1 MVGKVVA
8 RRRLHQAAP
17 HLATRRR
24 GLPEEDV
31 PATAVA
37 LGTPFMQGCLPSN
50 IFAGVKIDPKTLV
63 NKLDTDSR
71 GVVSIIKGEE
81 EKTLLS
87 KKEKMKL
94 RKEKW
99 LQKIEGIKLAKQQ
112 QQAEA
117 KRKATPVI
125 GDLHPLME
133 ALPELSDLVTVSKFC
148 QQPKIQ
154 IKKMVLANFNQM
166 KPAQKRKVL
175 EEEITQF
182 HKTILDPSFK
192 ANPLTVIGEHLSK
205 ILKQEREGKPL

>member
-148 QQPKIQ
+148 QQPKI
-154 IKKMVLANFNQM
+154 
-166 KPAQKRKVL
+166 